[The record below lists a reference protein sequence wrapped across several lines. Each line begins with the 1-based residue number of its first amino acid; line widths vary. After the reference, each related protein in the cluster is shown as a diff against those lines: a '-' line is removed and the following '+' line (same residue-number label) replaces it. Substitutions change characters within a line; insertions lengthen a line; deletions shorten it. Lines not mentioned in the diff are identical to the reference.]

1 MDAIRVLEEMQK
13 SSGTLQSTISETT
26 TTGSPEKNKPDK
38 YAILLQLTREEEE
51 LEKWEGP
58 NMEGEGHKT
67 KEERKKEKRIG
78 QEKGVGQ
85 KEKGAGQ
92 KEKGVGQKEKG
103 AGQEEKEETPNG
115 LDPVE
120 QMNNFQESKEVGAV
134 T

>member
-1 MDAIRVLEEMQK
+1 
-13 SSGTLQSTISETT
+13 
-26 TTGSPEKNKPDK
+26 
-38 YAILLQLTREEEE
+38 
-51 LEKWEGP
+51 
-58 NMEGEGHKT
+58 MEGEGHKT

-85 KEKGAGQ
+85 KEKGVGQ

-103 AGQEEKEETPNG
+103 AGQKEKGAGQEEKEEMPNG